1 MLENQSEIG
10 VLISTGLARPPIRK
24 IKLLILPRKGHPFM
38 SRAYQPHHKPEKLFA
53 KLKNR
58 KRIATSYNHSAE
70 SFSRPDQPP
79 L

>member
-1 MLENQSEIG
+1 
-10 VLISTGLARPPIRK
+10 
-24 IKLLILPRKGHPFM
+24 M
-38 SRAYQPHHKPEKLFA
+38 SLAYQPHHKPETLFA

-70 SFSRPDQPP
+70 SFSRPDESP